1 MMRLRSLAALL
12 VIAASPALGQGIAI
26 DEGTFIVMRGTEAMG
41 TETFRILH
49 VGGEGSDQVR
59 LTARG
64 LEPIEIG
71 GRSVTATKY
80 SLGSGR
86 QIWVDSAGRVLRV
99 AQADGIVATRE
110 ELPR

>member
-1 MMRLRSLAALL
+1 SMKEYLMTPGATVIIDDDQFHQYFLVTLHRQSGPVK
-12 VIAASPALGQGIAI
+12 VIAP
-26 DEGTFIVMRGTEAMG
+26 GTGR
-41 TETFRILH
+41 ETSE
-49 VGGEGSDQVR
+49 V

-71 GRSVTATKY
+71 GRSVTVTKY
-80 SLGSGR
+80 SLGSSR